1 MVFLEKQERKRK
13 AGDETILA
21 RNIRNGDVRSF
32 EILYQRYHRQ
42 LHNLAVKYLKQQ
54 VLAEDAV
61 QEIYLKIWLH
71 REELDE
77 LRSVKGL
84 LFTMMRN
91 HLLNRLRDQ
100 KREILSGYRADMA
113 VGGVSVMAEK
123 MRDISGGCIIWM

>member
-123 MRDISGGCIIWM
+123 MRDISGECIIWM

>member
-71 REELDE
+71 KEELDE

-84 LFTMMRN
+84 LFTMM
-91 HLLNRLRDQ
+91 
-100 KREILSGYRADMA
+100 
-113 VGGVSVMAEK
+113 
-123 MRDISGGCIIWM
+123 